1 VFPPA
6 FSALGIPLELAIL
19 SRMSV
24 DIGLNVYSA
33 YRNKLAGNEEMAKI
47 DLASA
52 MLSFIVDTPGF
63 EKKFLSG
70 FGDWAELSVFNKLKD
85 ANPNTG
91 AKMRNFVTSLSKTER
106 RHLYDIINTPRF
118 MRQVQVYGKDIL
130 DKWLKNQFGSQWKN
144 IAVKIFRE
152 IGVKLPII
160 FSPVMLNMGYKMF
173 IYANQISQNIFKV
186 PLDETKWKAF
196 EWEMKNRGVD
206 TPEEADSL
214 YERLKNNPNESKDFI
229 NAVGKKIFGEEFEKI
244 KNQISVQQV
253 KEEIKKTDDLIRRL
267 DEAAKNEAIKADE

>member
-1 VFPPA
+1 
-6 FSALGIPLELAIL
+6 
-19 SRMSV
+19 
-24 DIGLNVYSA
+24 
-33 YRNKLAGNEEMAKI
+33 
-47 DLASA
+47 
-52 MLSFIVDTPGF
+52 
-63 EKKFLSG
+63 
-70 FGDWAELSVFNKLKD
+70 
-85 ANPNTG
+85 
-91 AKMRNFVTSLSKTER
+91 MRNFVTSLSKTER